1 MNDTLLEPQ
10 KTPALTQGA
19 PQEQNPDSP
28 ANIPKKFIDSE
39 TGEIRVESLLKSYL
53 ALEKKLSTRPNV
65 VQNAAPHS
73 PDDYCIDCAHGLFEP
88 DKEINTRLHQKGFS
102 EEQAQEV
109 YDIAAEKIV
118 PMIMDIAAEFE
129 AERELDRLKDHF
141 GGEEKWR
148 EVSTQLLSF
157 GQKNLPPEVLK
168 GMASSYE
175 GVMALYKMMN
185 GGAKDKTPSPRAEA
199 KPNMSENEL
208 YSMMR
213 QPQYWRDKDP
223 SMIEKVT
230 KGFQNLYGGK
240 SG

>member
-1 MNDTLLEPQ
+1 MNDTLLEQQTMSPS
-10 KTPALTQGA
+10 TPEKQDQV
-19 PQEQNPDSP
+19 PEQTPP
-28 ANIPKKFIDSE
+28 PVMNIPKKFIDSA
-39 TGEIRVESLLKSYL
+39 TGEVRVESLLKSYL
-53 ALEKKLSTRPNV
+53 ELEKKLSTRPSG
-65 VQNAAPHS
+65 APQS
-73 PDDYCIDCAHGLFEP
+73 VEDYCIDCEHGLFEP
-88 DKEINTRLHQKGFS
+88 DAEINHRLHNKGFS
-102 EEQAQEV
+102 KEQAQEV
-109 YDIAAEKIV
+109 YDIAAEKMV
-118 PMIMDIAAEFE
+118 PMIMDIAAEYQ

-148 EVSTQLLSF
+148 EVSSQLLSF

-199 KPNMSENEL
+199 KPAVSENEL

-213 QPQYWRDKDP
+213 QPGYWRDKDP

-230 KGFQNLYGGK
+230 KGFHNLYGSK
-240 SG
+240 